1 MQIIIVLKFIFT
13 FFYPWRNTRFL
24 ENLSGELQIPFCKL
38 QQYGLFYDTAGKLHL
53 YTKKDGRNPIDYIST
68 LLDAAAIAALMPKSA
83 AAANNSTIMAEDKA
97 AGGDITLLLRKII
110 NQVDLSLFHINKIH
124 VMFNYLDVSWL

>member
-1 MQIIIVLKFIFT
+1 M
-13 FFYPWRNTRFL
+13 
-24 ENLSGELQIPFCKL
+24 
-38 QQYGLFYDTAGKLHL
+38 
-53 YTKKDGRNPIDYIST
+53 YTKKDGRHPIDYIST

-110 NQVDLSLFHINKIH
+110 NQVNLSLFRINKIH
-124 VMFNYLDVSWL
+124 VMFNYLDVS